1 MGLVIALVQ
10 FLFDFYIIILL
21 ARTFLSWVQVDPQN
35 LIVNLINR
43 LTEPLLAPI
52 RRMLPQSGALDFSPL
67 AALIVVWVAE
77 QVVLILLRTLLR

>member
-1 MGLVIALVQ
+1 MGLIALVQ
-10 FLFDFYIIILL
+10 FLFDLYIIILL

-35 LIVNLINR
+35 PIVNLINR

-77 QVVLILLRTLLR
+77 QVVLILLRSLLR